1 LFALLRFA
9 HLYLLYVCS
18 LIPYAGFTRE
28 RLYLPACSLAIG
40 ALRHGYPLSGITDR
54 LRCRQRRTRLFPRKP
69 AEAEMSW
76 IYILSG
82 VVTVAIVI
90 YLVIALLYPE
100 KF

>member
-1 LFALLRFA
+1 
-9 HLYLLYVCS
+9 
-18 LIPYAGFTRE
+18 
-28 RLYLPACSLAIG
+28 
-40 ALRHGYPLSGITDR
+40 
-54 LRCRQRRTRLFPRKP
+54 
-69 AEAEMSW
+69 MNW